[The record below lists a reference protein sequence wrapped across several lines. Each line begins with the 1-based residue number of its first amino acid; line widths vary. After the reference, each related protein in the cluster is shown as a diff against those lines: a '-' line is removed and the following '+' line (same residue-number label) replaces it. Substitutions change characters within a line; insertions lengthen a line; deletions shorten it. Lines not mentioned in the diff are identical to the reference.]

1 MRFCSLGS
9 GSAGNATLIEAGNGG
24 RPTRLLLDCGF
35 PLRELLR
42 RLGACDVDAAELDAV
57 FVSHE
62 HGDHVG
68 CAVALVRRYDLPV
81 WMSRGTWQA
90 IGCPEL
96 GDRLHFARD
105 GERIVVGELQIDPYT
120 VPHDAREPLQVCVGA
135 GAARL
140 GVITD
145 AGCITAHLL
154 AKLRG
159 CNALV
164 LECNHDRE
172 LLAASAYPAAL
183 KGRIGGPLGHLSNDA
198 AGELLA
204 ALAHVDLQHVVAAHL
219 SERNN
224 RPELAVAALTH
235 ACNGRAPPI
244 RVADQAAGLPWL
256 ELASP

>member
-1 MRFCSLGS
+1 MRFCSLGRGS
-9 GSAGNATLIEAGNGG
+9 GGNATLIEAGDGG
-24 RPTRLLLDCGF
+24 ACTRLLLDCGF
-35 PLRELLR
+35 PLRDLLR
-42 RLGACDVDAAELDAV
+42 RLDACGVDAAELNAV

-62 HGDHVG
+62 HADHVG
-68 CAVALVRRYDLPV
+68 CAMALARRYDLPL

-90 IGCPEL
+90 IGCPER
-96 GDRLHFARD
+96 GGRLHFARD
-105 GERIVVGELQIDPYT
+105 GEPIVVGALRIDPYT

-135 GAARL
+135 GAVRL

-159 CNALV
+159 CNALL
-164 LECNHDRE
+164 LECNHDRG
-172 LLAASAYPAAL
+172 LLAGSAYPAAL

-224 RPELAVAALTH
+224 RPDLAVAALTQ
-235 ACNGRAPPI
+235 ACKGRAPHI
-244 RVADQAAGLPWL
+244 TVADQAGGSPWL
-256 ELASP
+256 ELA

>member
-9 GSAGNATLIEAGNGG
+9 GSAGNATLIEAGEGGG

-42 RLGACDVDAAELDAV
+42 RLGACGVDAGELNAV

-68 CAVALVRRYDLPV
+68 CALALARRYELPL

-90 IGCPEL
+90 LGCPEL
-96 GDRLHFARD
+96 GDQLHFARD
-105 GERIVVGELQIDPYT
+105 GEPIAFGELQIDPYT
-120 VPHDAREPLQVCVGA
+120 VPHDAREPLQVCVGN
-135 GAARL
+135 GAVRL

-145 AGCITAHLL
+145 AGCITAHML

-159 CNALV
+159 CDALL
-164 LECNHDRE
+164 LECNHDPA
-172 LLAASAYPAAL
+172 LLAASTYPAAL

-224 RPELAVAALTH
+224 RPDLAVAALTQ
-235 ACNGRAPPI
+235 ACNGQGPRI
-244 RVADQAAGLPWL
+244 SVADQAGGLPWL
-256 ELASP
+256 ELA